1 MLEFK
6 NRIETYSEIVDKC
19 LNDGEELFRA
29 CSCIF
34 TKMGF
39 SPQETMFHFTRQLC
53 QIFKNWKIHIIEF
66 LDIGLNI

>member
-1 MLEFK
+1 
-6 NRIETYSEIVDKC
+6 
-19 LNDGEELFRA
+19 
-29 CSCIF
+29 
-34 TKMGF
+34 MGF